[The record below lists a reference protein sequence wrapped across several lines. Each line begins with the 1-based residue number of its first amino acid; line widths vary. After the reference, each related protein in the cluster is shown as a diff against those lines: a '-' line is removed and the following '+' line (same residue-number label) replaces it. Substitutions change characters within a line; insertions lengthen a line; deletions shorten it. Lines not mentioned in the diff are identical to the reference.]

1 MTSPFNSPLE
11 IGIRSLTILTAVYPR
26 SLDLQFL
33 VFFDYLTVHSGDV
46 QGPDSLHAPLPL
58 RSGELTIKRG
68 LIERGL
74 FLMISRGLVEHI
86 ALSNGF
92 EYRASDN
99 ASAFLSMLS
108 SHYILKLKERAGWV
122 AETFGNSSLEDL
134 KALEQSFFRDW
145 STQFQPFESVGRQ
158 RR

>member
-11 IGIRSLTILTAVYPR
+11 IGIRSLTILTAIYPR

-33 VFFDYLTVHSGDV
+33 VFFDYFTVHSGDV
-46 QGPDSLHAPLPL
+46 HGPDSLHAPLPL

-74 FLMISRGLVEHI
+74 LLMISRGLVEHI
-86 ALSNGF
+86 VSSNGF
-92 EYRASDN
+92 EYQASDN

-108 SHYILKLKERAGWV
+108 SPYINRLKERAEWV
-122 AETFGNSSLEDL
+122 TERFGNSSLQEL
-134 KALEQSFFRDW
+134 KQIEQSFFRNW
-145 STQFQPFESVGRQ
+145 STQFQPLETPGRQ
-158 RR
+158 GQ

>member
-11 IGIRSLTILTAVYPR
+11 IGVRVLTILTAIYPR

-46 QGPDSLHAPLPL
+46 NGPGSLHAPLPH
-58 RSGELTIKRG
+58 RSGELTVKRG

-74 FLMISRGLVEHI
+74 FLMVSRGLVEHI
-86 ALSNGF
+86 ASPHGF
-92 EYRASDN
+92 EYKASDS

-108 SHYILKLKERAGWV
+108 SQYFFKLKERAEWV
-122 AETFGNSSLEDL
+122 AETFGNSSIDDL
-134 KALEQSFFRDW
+134 KEIEQRFFREW
-145 STQFQPFESVGRQ
+145 STQFQPFEQVGSHRI
-158 RR
+158 

>member
-11 IGIRSLTILTAVYPR
+11 IGIRSLIILTAAYPR

-33 VFFDYLTVHSGDV
+33 VFFDYFTVHSGDV
-46 QGPDSLHAPLPL
+46 QGPDSLHAPLPF
-58 RSGELTIKRG
+58 RSGELTVKRG

-74 FLMISRGLVEHI
+74 LLMVSRGLVEH
-86 ALSNGF
+86 LVSSNGF

-108 SHYILKLKERAGWV
+108 SPYITQLKERAEWV
-122 AETFGNSSLEDL
+122 AEAFGNSSLHDL
-134 KALEQSFFRDW
+134 KEIEQSFFRSW
-145 STQFQPFESVGRQ
+145 STQFQPLEIPGRQ
-158 RR
+158 R

>member
-11 IGIRSLTILTAVYPR
+11 IGVRSLTILTVVYPR

-46 QGPDSLHAPLPL
+46 NGPASLHAALPY

-74 FLMISRGLVEHI
+74 FLMISRGLIEHI
-86 ALSNGF
+86 VSPYGF
-92 EYRASDN
+92 EYQASDN
-99 ASAFLSMLS
+99 ANAFLSMLS
-108 SHYILKLKERAGWV
+108 SQYFQKLKERAEWV
-122 AETFGNSSLEDL
+122 TETFGNSSLEDF
-134 KALEQSFFRDW
+134 KAIEQRFFQDW
-145 STQFQPFESVGRQ
+145 STQFQALEHLGS
-158 RR
+158 RRI

>member
-11 IGIRSLTILTAVYPR
+11 IGIRSLIILTAVYPR

-33 VFFDYLTVHSGDV
+33 VFFDYFTVHSGDV
-46 QGPDSLHAPLPL
+46 EGPDSLHAPLPL

-74 FLMISRGLVEHI
+74 LLMISRDLVEH
-86 ALSNGF
+86 LVSSNGF
-92 EYRASDN
+92 EYRALDN

-108 SHYILKLKERAGWV
+108 SPYINKLKERAEWV
-122 AETFGNSSLEDL
+122 AQTYGNSSLHDL
-134 KALEQSFFRDW
+134 KEIEQNFFRSW
-145 STQFQPFESVGRQ
+145 STQFQPMDIPGRQ
-158 RR
+158 RQ

>member
-11 IGIRSLTILTAVYPR
+11 IGIRSLIILTAVYPR

-33 VFFDYLTVHSGDV
+33 VFFDYFTVHSGDV

-58 RSGELTIKRG
+58 RSGELTVKRG

-74 FLMISRGLVEHI
+74 LLMLSRGLVEH
-86 ALSNGF
+86 LVSSNGF

-108 SHYILKLKERAGWV
+108 SPYITQLRERAEWV
-122 AETFGNSSLEDL
+122 AEAFGNSSLHDL
-134 KALEQSFFRDW
+134 KEIEKNFFRNW
-145 STQFQPFESVGRQ
+145 STQFQPLEIPGRQ
-158 RR
+158 R

>member
-1 MTSPFNSPLE
+1 MTSPFNSPIEL
-11 IGIRSLTILTAVYPR
+11 GVRSLTILTAVYPQ

-33 VFFDYLTVHSGDV
+33 VFFDYLAVHSGDV
-46 QGPDSLHAPLPL
+46 QGPDSLHAPLPF

-74 FLMISRGLVEHI
+74 LLMISRGLVERLI
-86 ALSNGF
+86 SSNGF

-108 SHYILKLKERAGWV
+108 SRYSSKLKERAEWV
-122 AETFGNSSLEDL
+122 AETFGGSSLRDL
-134 KALEQSFFRDW
+134 KEIEQNFFRHW
-145 STQFQPFESVGRQ
+145 STQFQPLEIPGRQ